1 MYLVY
6 KHACKLYCRP
16 WILWIGLVSTS
27 RNLHVKMVVLKW
39 GSGTKKVIKDILL
52 FHTTILIYP
61 IQISHLYSQ
70 FPIAPVYLRWRIWS
84 QNVANDM
91 LCKHYILHYWYL
103 VVIFVSC
110 KYTIVQTT
118 THWCKLVRWQ
128 KKFTSL
134 GSCNFKGV
142 NNSNN
147 FQDLDMNHCISA
159 QYYLLF

>member
-6 KHACKLYCRP
+6 KHTCKLYCRP
-16 WILWIGLVSTS
+16 WILWIGLVSAS

-39 GSGTKKVIKDILL
+39 GSGTKKVITYHNYHLP
-52 FHTTILIYP
+52 HTNKPPL
-61 IQISHLYSQ
+61 
-70 FPIAPVYLRWRIWS
+70 FPIAPVYLHWRIWN

-91 LCKHYILHYWYL
+91 LCKHYILHHWYL

-128 KKFTSL
+128 KKFTLL
-134 GSCNFKGV
+134 GSCNFEWV

>member
-1 MYLVY
+1 M
-6 KHACKLYCRP
+6 
-16 WILWIGLVSTS
+16 GF
-27 RNLHVKMVVLKW
+27 RNQKSHYRH
-39 GSGTKKVIKDILL
+39 
-52 FHTTILIYP
+52 FLISYHN
-61 IQISHLYSQ
+61 SHLPHTNKPPL
-70 FPIAPVYLRWRIWS
+70 FPIAPVYFYLHWRIWS

-159 QYYLLF
+159 QYYLLFWCKLWAWVNKHQFTYAIPILISPGAHLFGFYGLFM